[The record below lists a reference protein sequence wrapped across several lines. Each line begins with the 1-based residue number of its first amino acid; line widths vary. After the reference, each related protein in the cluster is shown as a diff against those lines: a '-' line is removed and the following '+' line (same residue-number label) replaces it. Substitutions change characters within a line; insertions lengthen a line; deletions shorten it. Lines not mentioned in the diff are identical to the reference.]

1 MKTIKNEMWFFEEP
15 EEKSGG
21 ADESKGGAVFD
32 ESAGASSASKVD
44 EKIETPA
51 TTANVDLE
59 KFADILAEK
68 FKPAE
73 TPPATGD
80 KMDPAEAEKLLNVW
94 KPTKEWIARFGNLE
108 TQEAALAELRDGF
121 IKHGDTISQFRMR
134 ELQRAIETKYEP
146 VLKFMESYQNEQ
158 ATHRFNTK
166 YEQLADP
173 ALRPVIDSITDKLT
187 KTNKKFDSEEKLF
200 DAIATEAEKAIQAVN
215 KDFKLTAGSSP
226 ATNKTNKSQSANSIP
241 VTTPGAGGGSAAKTN
256 KAEVKRGIAV
266 FEPV

>member
-1 MKTIKNEMWFFEEP
+1 MGFFEEP
-15 EEKSGG
+15 N
-21 ADESKGGAVFD
+21 DKGGGGDEPGKGNVVFD
-32 ESAGASSASKVD
+32 EPAGSEPANKKKED
-44 EKIETPA
+44 EPVIPP
-51 TTANVDLE
+51 TANVDLK

-73 TPPATGD
+73 PVEKVVD

-134 ELQRAIETKYEP
+134 ELQRAIETRYEP

-158 ATHRFNTK
+158 ATSRFNAK

-187 KTNKKFDSEEKLF
+187 KTGKKFDSEEKLF

-215 KDFKLTAGSSP
+215 KDFKLTVGSSP
-226 ATNKTNKSQSANSIP
+226 TNNKTNKSQSANSIP
-241 VTTPGAGGGSAAKTN
+241 VTTPGAGGSSAAKGDKTP
-256 KAEVKRGIAV
+256 AKRGLAV
-266 FEPV
+266 FE